1 MAAKQGSSA
10 AEVQSSEKRNWLIHL
25 HYVRKDYDTCR
36 ALISEQ
42 IRDSAFGVSEYAHF
56 VKGLILRSQGRV
68 QESLEA
74 FQQCVLLNS
83 GSIPNLKQLA
93 RSL

>member
-1 MAAKQGSSA
+1 M
-10 AEVQSSEKRNWLIHL
+10 

-42 IRDSAFGVSEYAHF
+42 LKENSFGVNEYANF
-56 VKGLILRSQGRV
+56 VKGLMLRSQGRV

-83 GSIPNLKQLA
+83 GSISNLKELA